1 VSAGGRAQAKEQNS
15 GIYASSDDEDFQAR
29 ARETELR
36 RALQSR
42 EKEKADKE
50 KSKKE
55 EKAKKEEV
63 KAELKAE
70 PAGESDMLFAD
81 AVADGG
87 SESESDEEK
96 DERKKGKKGKDKKD
110 KKGKQDKKAKKEAKR
125 EKKRRKKERK
135 RSPSPSGSSSS
146 EGGAGPAAG
155 DAPVLTEE
163 HEAMLAFEAK
173 KKQVTI
179 DEDDLEAG
187 PALPVS
193 ADAIAGEMT
202 EASYGGALRPGEG
215 TAMASYVQEGK
226 RIPRRGEVGMKA
238 EEIESYEKEGFV
250 MSGSRHK
257 RMNAVRMRKEN
268 QVYSAEEKRAL
279 AMFNFEERQQ
289 RENTI
294 LSEFKQMM
302 AGKFAGASDK

>member
-1 VSAGGRAQAKEQNS
+1 MQKQDAAAQKQTAAAAVAQA
-15 GIYASSDDEDFQAR
+15 AQA
-29 ARETELR
+29 A
-36 RALQSR
+36 
-42 EKEKADKE
+42 
-50 KSKKE
+50 
-55 EKAKKEEV
+55 
-63 KAELKAE
+63 
-70 PAGESDMLFAD
+70 
-81 AVADGG
+81 
-87 SESESDEEK
+87 
-96 DERKKGKKGKDKKD
+96 
-110 KKGKQDKKAKKEAKR
+110 
-125 EKKRRKKERK
+125 
-135 RSPSPSGSSSS
+135 
-146 EGGAGPAAG
+146 GGAGPAAG

-163 HEAMLAFEAK
+163 HETMLTFEAK

-187 PALPVS
+187 PALPIS